1 MADSRFDVLRLTA
14 LEAGKLLDEKRTT
27 SVELVEAYLAQI
39 NAHNHS
45 GLKLNALISVAPADL
60 LLATARKLD
69 HERSSGRRRSSLH
82 GIPFVCKDVFV
93 THPSLGLPTTA
104 GAPCFQTAVAKR
116 TSPVIEHLLGMGMI
130 LIGKANMT
138 EFCGLKTPDHTAGW
152 SPTGGQTQS
161 PFVFGG
167 LEEDEKAIG
176 HSSPG
181 GSSSGSASAVA
192 SGFVPLSIG
201 TEVCNSI
208 VTPASRASLYAL
220 ECSNGAINGEGCF
233 GFSKHLDC
241 IGGMA
246 KSVEDLAVLTSV
258 LMKRESPFDLG
269 TRRCDGFRVAFT
281 ELEGWI
287 WPESACSWPGETLVE
302 IESGYAEAAS
312 TLKCLGSQ
320 VTENV
325 DLPPPWAE
333 FEMDDKSIFTELSR
347 QSFCKGVSTMS
358 IADSETVFE
367 FANER
372 LPAFINEFDTCAVRS
387 LTDIVA
393 YNEQNKDVCMPQGH
407 EGQTDL
413 TNLVD
418 APRDGTNQKAMLA
431 EMRRRGRLALDT
443 VLEDHDV
450 IVSIADGPLP
460 ISHRNGNMHSGIT
473 TGWTKVLA
481 DERLLYL
488 GYPIAC
494 VPLGVVK
501 YSDENQRP
509 YGLSL
514 TAGKGQE
521 GKLLQFM
528 AAFES
533 AFPSRPLPRPLLQWR
548 DTYD

>member
-1 MADSRFDVLRLTA
+1 MANSQFDLLRLTA
-14 LEAGKLLDEKRTT
+14 TEASGLLDEMKTT
-27 SVELVEAYLAQI
+27 SVELVKAYLAQI

-60 LLATARKLD
+60 LLATAKKLD
-69 HERSSGRRRSSLH
+69 QERSSGSRRSSLH

-93 THPSLGLPTTA
+93 THPSLGLPTAA

-130 LIGKANMT
+130 LVGKANMT
-138 EFCGLKTPDHTAGW
+138 EFCGLKTPEHTTGW

-161 PFVFGG
+161 PYIFGG

-192 SGFVPLSIG
+192 AGFVPLSIG

-208 VTPASRASLYAL
+208 ITPASRAGLYAL
-220 ECSNGAINGEGCF
+220 KCSNGAVNGDGCF

-246 KSVEDLAVLTSV
+246 KSVEDLAVLTAALIQRWS
-258 LMKRESPFDLG
+258 LFDLG
-269 TRRCDGFRVAFT
+269 NRRCDGLRVAFT
-281 ELEGWI
+281 ELEGWM
-287 WPESACSWPGETLVE
+287 WPESACSWPGETLE
-302 IESGYAEAAS
+302 NGYAEAAS
-312 TLKCLGSQ
+312 TLKSLGSQ

-325 DLPPPWAE
+325 DLPLPWAE
-333 FEMDDKSIFTELSR
+333 FEMDDKSIFTEISL
-347 QSFCKGVSTMS
+347 
-358 IADSETVFE
+358 FE

-372 LPAFINEFDTCAVRS
+372 LPAFINEFDTCEVRS
-387 LTDIVA
+387 LADIVA
-393 YNEQNKDVCMPQGH
+393 YNEQNKDVCMPRGH

-413 TNLVD
+413 TNLVE
-418 APRDGTNQKAMLA
+418 APRNGTNQKAMLA

-450 IVSIADGPLP
+450 IISIADGPLP
-460 ISHRNGNMHSGIT
+460 MY
-473 TGWTKVLA
+473 A
-481 DERLLYL
+481 AAA

-494 VPLGVVK
+494 VPLGIVK

-548 DTYD
+548 

>member
-333 FEMDDKSIFTELSR
+333 FEMDDKSIFTELSL
-347 QSFCKGVSTMS
+347 
-358 IADSETVFE
+358 FE

-460 ISHRNGNMHSGIT
+460 MY
-473 TGWTKVLA
+473 A
-481 DERLLYL
+481 AAA

>member
-1 MADSRFDVLRLTA
+1 MANAQFDVLQLTA
-14 LEAGKLLDEKRTT
+14 FEAGRLLDEKRTT

-60 LLATARKLD
+60 LLAVARKLD

-93 THPSLGLPTTA
+93 THPSLGVPTTA
-104 GAPCFQTAVAKR
+104 GAPCFQTAAAKR
-116 TSPVIEHLLGMGMI
+116 TSPVIEHLLAIGMI

-192 SGFVPLSIG
+192 AGFVPLSIG

-208 VTPASRASLYAL
+208 VTPASRAGLYAL
-220 ECSNGAINGEGCF
+220 KCSNGAINGDGCF

-241 IGGMA
+241 VGGMG

-258 LMKRESPFDLG
+258 LMKGESPFDLG

-287 WPESACSWPGETLVE
+287 WPESACLWPGETLVE

-333 FEMDDKSIFTELSR
+333 FEMDDKSVFTEISL
-347 QSFCKGVSTMS
+347 
-358 IADSETVFE
+358 FE

-372 LPAFINEFDTCAVRS
+372 LPAFINEFDTCAVHS

-393 YNEQNKDVCMPQGH
+393 YNEQNKDICMPRGH

-413 TNLVD
+413 TNLVET
-418 APRDGTNQKAMLA
+418 PRDGANQKAMLA

-450 IVSIADGPLP
+450 IISIADGPLP
-460 ISHRNGNMHSGIT
+460 MY
-473 TGWTKVLA
+473 A
-481 DERLLYL
+481 AAA

-494 VPLGVVK
+494 VPLGVVN
-501 YSDENQRP
+501 YSYENQRP

-521 GKLLQFM
+521 G
-528 AAFES
+528 
-533 AFPSRPLPRPLLQWR
+533 
-548 DTYD
+548 